1 MIGGRNDITSSL
13 SARGVAQGVIERAFM
28 TIPFIDL
35 QAQRLRLGGKIEAA
49 VADAVVGGAWVMGPQ
64 VRQFEADLAAFGAA
78 KHALGCANG
87 TDALALPLMAWGV
100 GRGDA
105 VFVPSFTFAAT
116 AEVVPWF
123 DAEPVFID
131 VDEAT
136 YNMDPAHLEAA
147 IEATLK
153 EGRLK
158 PRVVIA
164 VDLFGQPADYPA
176 IKAICDKYGLKL
188 ISDSAQG
195 FGCTIDGEHPLKWAD
210 ITTTSFFP
218 AKPLGC
224 YGDGGA
230 VLTNDDELAQL
241 IDSIRVHGKAVA
253 VDLKDKTF
261 DHDPKY
267 LNMRIGLN
275 SRLDTIQA
283 AVLIEKL
290 KVFGQEI
297 EWRNRIAARYNDGL
311 RAHVAAVPDVPAG
324 NVSNW
329 AQYTIEHEDR
339 DALAAHL
346 KEQGVPTAVYYPIPL
361 HLQPAYDMYPRGPQ
375 GLPVTERLMQRV
387 ISLPMHSD
395 LDEAT
400 QDRIIAAV
408 ASFKA

>member
-1 MIGGRNDITSSL
+1 MIPTSAL
-13 SARGVAQGVIERAFM
+13 
-28 TIPFIDL
+28 P
-35 QAQRLRLGGKIEAA
+35 AQRLRLGGKIEAA
-49 VADAVVGGAWVMGPQ
+49 VQEAVVGGAWVMGPQ
-64 VRQFEADLAAFGAA
+64 VRQFEADLAAFGQA

-123 DAEPVFID
+123 DAEPVFVD
-131 VDEAT
+131 VDPDT
-136 YNMDPAHLEAA
+136 YNMDPAALERA
-147 IEATLK
+147 IEGIKA
-153 EGRLK
+153 EGRLT

-176 IKAICDKYGLKL
+176 IKAICDKHGLKL

-195 FGCTIDGEHPLKWAD
+195 FGCTIDGAHPLKWAD
-210 ITTTSFFP
+210 VTTTSFFP

-241 IDSIRVHGKAVA
+241 MDSIRVHGKAVA
-253 VDLKDKTF
+253 VDLKDRTF

-290 KVFGQEI
+290 KVFAQEI
-297 EWRNRIAARYNDGL
+297 EWRNAAAARYNDGL
-311 RAHVAAVPDVPAG
+311 RPHVAKVPDVPAG
-324 NVSNW
+324 NISNW
-329 AQYTIEHEDR
+329 AQYTIEHPNR
-339 DALAAHL
+339 DGLAAHL

-361 HLQPAYDMYPRGPQ
+361 HLQPAYEHYPRGAG
-375 GLPVTERLMQRV
+375 GLPVTERLKDV
-387 ISLPMHSD
+387 VVSLPMHSD
-395 LDEAT
+395 LDAAT
-400 QDRIIAAV
+400 QDRIVAAV
-408 ASFKA
+408 ASFKG

>member
-1 MIGGRNDITSSL
+1 
-13 SARGVAQGVIERAFM
+13 M

-35 QAQRLRLGGKIEAA
+35 QAQRLRLAGKIEAA
-49 VADAVVGGAWVMGPQ
+49 VQEAVVGGAWVMGPQ
-64 VRQFEADLAAFGAA
+64 VRQFEADLAAFGKA

-87 TDALALPLMAWGV
+87 TDALALPLMAWGI

-123 DAEPVFID
+123 DAEPVFVD
-131 VDEAT
+131 VDENT
-136 YNMDPAHLEAA
+136 YNMDPAALERA
-147 IEATLK
+147 IEGIKA
-153 EGRLK
+153 EGRLT

-176 IKAICDKYGLKL
+176 IKAICDKYDLKL

-195 FGCTIDGEHPLKWAD
+195 FGCTIDGAHPLKWAD
-210 ITTTSFFP
+210 VTTTSFFP

-230 VLTNDDELAQL
+230 VLTNDDDLAQL
-241 IDSIRVHGKAVA
+241 MDSIRVHGKAVG
-253 VDLKDKTF
+253 VDLKDRTF

-297 EWRNRIAARYNDGL
+297 EWRNAAAARYNEGL
-311 RAHVAAVPDVPAG
+311 RPHVAKVPDVPAG

-329 AQYTIEHEDR
+329 AQYTVEHPDR

-346 KEQGVPTAVYYPIPL
+346 KAEGVPTAVYYPIPL
-361 HLQPAYDMYPRGPQ
+361 HVQPAYEHFPRGVG
-375 GLPVTERLMQRV
+375 GLPVTERLKDVV

-395 LDEAT
+395 LDAQT

>member
-1 MIGGRNDITSSL
+1 M
-13 SARGVAQGVIERAFM
+13 
-28 TIPFIDL
+28 IPFIDL

-49 VADAVVGGAWVMGPQ
+49 VQDAVVGGAWVMGPQ
-64 VRQFEADLAAFGAA
+64 VRQFEADLAAFGKA

-131 VDEAT
+131 VDATT
-136 YNMDPAHLEAA
+136 YNMDPGHLEAA
-147 IEATLK
+147 VEATLK

-164 VDLFGQPADYPA
+164 VDLFGQPADYAA
-176 IKAICDKYGLKL
+176 IKAVCDRFDLKL

-195 FGCTIDGEHPLKWAD
+195 FGCTIDGDHPLTWAD
-210 ITTTSFFP
+210 VTTTSFFP

-230 VLTNDDELAQL
+230 VLTDDDELAQL
-241 IDSIRVHGKAVA
+241 MDSIRVHGKAVA
-253 VDLKDKTF
+253 VDLKDRTF

-267 LNMRIGLN
+267 LNMRVGLN

-290 KVFGQEI
+290 KVFGEEI
-297 EWRNRIAARYNDGL
+297 EWRNRIAKRYNAL
-311 RAHVAAVPDVPAG
+311 LAPHVAAVPTVPKG
-324 NVSNW
+324 NISNW
-329 AQYTIEHEDR
+329 AQYTIEHPQR

-346 KEQGVPTAVYYPIPL
+346 KEAGIPTAVYYPIPL
-361 HLQPAYDMYPRGPQ
+361 HLQPAYEMYPRGPQ
-375 GLPVTERLMQRV
+375 GLPVTERLMEIV
-387 ISLPMHSD
+387 ISLPMHAD

-400 QDRIIAAV
+400 QDKVIAAV
-408 ASFKA
+408 ASFKG

>member
-1 MIGGRNDITSSL
+1 MSI
-13 SARGVAQGVIERAFM
+13 Q
-28 TIPFIDL
+28 FIDL
-35 QAQRLRLGGKIEAA
+35 QAQRLRLNGRIEAA
-49 VADAVVGGAWVMGPQ
+49 VQAAVVGGAWVMGPQ
-64 VRQFEADLAAFGAA
+64 VRQFEADLAAFGHA

-87 TDALALPLMAWGV
+87 TDALALPLMAWGI

-105 VFVPSFTFAAT
+105 VFTPSFTFAAT
-116 AEVVPWF
+116 AEIVPWF
-123 DAEPVFID
+123 DAEPVFVD
-131 VDEAT
+131 VDART
-136 YNMDPAHLEAA
+136 YNMDPGHLEAA
-147 IEATLK
+147 IEATIK

-176 IKAICDKYGLKL
+176 IRAVCDRYGLKL
-188 ISDSAQG
+188 IADSAQG
-195 FGCTIDGEHPLKWAD
+195 FGCTLNGDHPIKWAD

-230 VLTNDDELAQL
+230 VLTDDEDLAQEM
-241 IDSIRVHGKAVA
+241 DSLRVHGKVVA
-253 VDLKDKTF
+253 KDMKPGETF
-261 DHDPKY
+261 AHDPKY
-267 LNMRIGLN
+267 LAMRIGMN

-290 KVFGQEI
+290 RVFGEEI
-297 EWRNRIAARYNDGL
+297 EWRNRIAARYNEGL
-311 RAHVAAVPDVPAG
+311 RPHVAAVPDVPAG

-329 AQYTIEHEDR
+329 AQYTIEHDDR
-339 DALAAHL
+339 DGLIAHL
-346 KEQGVPTAVYYPIPL
+346 KDQGVPTAVYYPIPL

-375 GLPVTERLMQRV
+375 GLPVTERLMERV
-387 ISLPMHSD
+387 LSLPMHSD

-408 ASFKA
+408 ASFRA

>member
-1 MIGGRNDITSSL
+1 M
-13 SARGVAQGVIERAFM
+13 
-28 TIPFIDL
+28 IPFIDL
-35 QAQRLRLGGKIEAA
+35 QAQRLRLAGKIEAA
-49 VADAVVGGAWVMGPQ
+49 VQDAVVGGAWVMGPQ
-64 VRQFEADLAAFGAA
+64 VRQFEADLAAFGHA

-123 DAEPVFID
+123 DAEPVFVD
-131 VDEAT
+131 VDADT
-136 YNMDPAHLEAA
+136 YNMDPAALDRAIAA
-147 IEATLK
+147 IKA
-153 EGRLK
+153 EGRLT

-164 VDLFGQPADYPA
+164 VDLFGQPADYAA
-176 IKAICDKYGLKL
+176 IKTICDKHGLKL

-195 FGCTIDGEHPLKWAD
+195 FGCTIDGDHPLKWAD
-210 ITTTSFFP
+210 VTTTSFFP

-230 VLTNDDELAQL
+230 VLTNDEELAQL
-241 IDSIRVHGKAVA
+241 MDSIRVHGKAVA
-253 VDLKDKTF
+253 VDLKDRSF

-290 KVFGQEI
+290 KVFSQEI
-297 EWRNRIAARYNDGL
+297 EWRNAAAARYNEGL
-311 RAHVAAVPDVPAG
+311 RPHVAKVPDVPKG
-324 NVSNW
+324 NISNW
-329 AQYTIEHEDR
+329 AQYTIEHPNR
-339 DALAAHL
+339 DALAVHL

-361 HLQPAYDMYPRGPQ
+361 HLQPAYEHYPRGAG
-375 GLPVTERLMQRV
+375 GLPVTERLKDV
-387 ISLPMHSD
+387 VVSLPMHSD

-400 QDRIIAAV
+400 QDKIIAAV
-408 ASFKA
+408 ASFKG

>member
-1 MIGGRNDITSSL
+1 
-13 SARGVAQGVIERAFM
+13 M
-28 TIPFIDL
+28 TIAFIDL
-35 QAQRLRLGGKIEAA
+35 QAQRLRLDGRIEAA
-49 VADAVVGGAWVMGPQ
+49 VQAAVVGGAWVMGPQ
-64 VRQFEADLAAFGAA
+64 VRQFESDLAAFGGAR
-78 KHALGCANG
+78 HALGCANG

-131 VDEAT
+131 VDATT
-136 YNMDPAHLEAA
+136 YNMDPGHLEAA
-147 IEATLK
+147 IEATIR
-153 EGRLK
+153 EGRLTPK
-158 PRVVIA
+158 VVIA

-188 ISDSAQG
+188 IADSAQG
-195 FGCTIDGEHPLKWAD
+195 FGCTINGDHPLKWAD

-230 VLTNDDELAQL
+230 VLTNDDDLAQL
-241 IDSIRVHGKAVA
+241 IDSLRVHGKAVA
-253 VDLKDKTF
+253 RDLEGRTF
-261 DHDPKY
+261 EHDTKY

-290 KVFGQEI
+290 AVFGDEI
-297 EWRNRIAARYNDGL
+297 GMRNRVAARYNERL
-311 RAHVAAVPDVPAG
+311 RPHVAAVPDVPAG

-339 DALAAHL
+339 DGLAAHL
-346 KEQGVPTAVYYPIPL
+346 KAEGVPTAVYYPIPL
-361 HLQPAYDMYPRGPQ
+361 HLQPAYEMYPRGPQ
-375 GLPVTERLMQRV
+375 GLPVTERLMGRV
-387 ISLPMHSD
+387 ISLPMHAD

-408 ASFKA
+408 AGYRG

>member
-1 MIGGRNDITSSL
+1 
-13 SARGVAQGVIERAFM
+13 M
-28 TIPFIDL
+28 TLPFIDL
-35 QAQRLRLGGKIEAA
+35 QAQRLRLNGAIEAA
-49 VADAVVGGAWVMGPQ
+49 VQEAVAGGAWVMGPQ
-64 VRQFEADLAAFGAA
+64 VRRFEADLAAFGRAG
-78 KHALGCANG
+78 HALGCANG
-87 TDALALPLMAWGV
+87 TDALALPLMAWGI

-116 AEVVPWF
+116 AEIVPWF
-123 DAEPVFID
+123 EAEPVFID
-131 VDEAT
+131 VDPNT
-136 YNMDPAHLEAA
+136 YNMDPGHLEATV
-147 IEATLK
+147 EATLK

-158 PRVVIA
+158 PRAVIA
-164 VDLFGQPADYPA
+164 VDLFGRPADYPA
-176 IKAICDKYGLKL
+176 IRAVCDRYGLKL
-188 ISDSAQG
+188 IADSAQG
-195 FGCTIDGEHPLKWAD
+195 FGCTIDGDHPLKWAD

-230 VLTNDDELAQL
+230 VLTDDDDLAQL
-241 IDSIRVHGKAVA
+241 IDSLRVHGKAVA
-253 VDLKDKTF
+253 RDLEGRSF

-297 EWRNRIAARYNDGL
+297 EWRNRIAARYGEGL
-311 RAHVAAVPDVPAG
+311 RPHVAAVPEVPEG
-324 NVSNW
+324 QVSTW
-329 AQYTIEHEDR
+329 AQYTVEHEDR
-339 DALAAHL
+339 DGLAAHL
-346 KEQGVPTAVYYPIPL
+346 KAQGVPTAVYYPVPL
-361 HLQPAYDMYPRGPQ
+361 HLQPAYEMYPRGPQ

-387 ISLPMHSD
+387 ISLPMHAD

-408 ASFKA
+408 ASFGG

>member
-1 MIGGRNDITSSL
+1 M
-13 SARGVAQGVIERAFM
+13 
-28 TIPFIDL
+28 IPFIDL
-35 QAQRLRLGGKIEAA
+35 QAQRLRLAGKIEAA
-49 VADAVVGGAWVMGPQ
+49 VQEAVVGGAWVMGPQ
-64 VRQFEADLAAFGAA
+64 VRQFESDLAAFGQA

-87 TDALALPLMAWGV
+87 TDALALPLMAWGI

-123 DAEPVFID
+123 DAEPVFVD
-131 VDEAT
+131 VDADT
-136 YNMDPAHLEAA
+136 YNMDPAALERA
-147 IEATLK
+147 IEGIKA
-153 EGRLK
+153 EGRLT

-176 IKAICDKYGLKL
+176 IKAICDKHGLKL
-188 ISDSAQG
+188 IADSAQG
-195 FGCTIDGEHPLKWAD
+195 FGCTIGGEHPLKWAD

-241 IDSIRVHGKAVA
+241 IDSVRVHGKAVA
-253 VDLKDKTF
+253 VDLKDRTF

-290 KVFGQEI
+290 KVFAEEI
-297 EWRNRIAARYNDGL
+297 TWRNRIAARYNEGL
-311 RAHVAAVPDVPAG
+311 RPHVAKVPDVPAG
-324 NVSNW
+324 NISNW
-329 AQYTIEHEDR
+329 AQYTVEHPDR
-339 DALAAHL
+339 GGLIAHL
-346 KEQGVPTAVYYPIPL
+346 KAHDVPTAVYYPIPL
-361 HLQPAYDMYPRGPQ
+361 HLQPAYEHFPRGAG
-375 GLPVTERLMQRV
+375 GLPVTERLMDV
-387 ISLPMHSD
+387 VFSLPMHAD

-400 QDRIIAAV
+400 QDKIIAAV
-408 ASFKA
+408 ASYKG